1 MKVFSRFFLL
11 ACGLCGALG
20 VAHASN
26 DDMPQVFAQL
36 PSAQVQHVPQ
46 ANVLALPHSSM
57 QRFHLDITALT
68 TVANQ
73 QNRLAKSAHNIDS
86 QHTSFSQSM
95 TVDGR
100 SYTLLHTQGQTTSIG
115 ELVGHGQHWFYVSTD
130 AGTWSTDLTE
140 IDAGERQHINDTIG
154 TPEINTR
161 ALAKNATDRQARLIN
176 GYHVTDV
183 LLLYTPN
190 IVAEFPGELTQTLLE
205 HLIFKANQTFVN
217 SNINVQLR
225 LVGTEFV
232 AYTQPSSLVALDEL
246 LAALREENVVTSS
259 LQSIADVRDAVGADM
274 VAMIRTHDLNERE
287 VCGVAIFPNSQDDF
301 VANISNVGISGGS
314 NCAFTFTHEV
324 GHNFAAEHQK
334 FGEQITSPS
343 TAAGA
348 LIVPGQFNTIMSSI
362 GTGDVNRNYK
372 LEVFSNPSA
381 TCGGLA
387 CGDSRIADN
396 AAAITAVATQNAN
409 HREPVLPLT
418 NLVVPLRTFPD
429 QDGDGVDQTLDA
441 FPFIATETSDTDIDG
456 VGDNSDAFP
465 NDATETRDFDGDG
478 IGDNADADADNDGV
492 PDTSDALPFD
502 AASSVDSDLDGVGDN
517 LDAFPFDFQET
528 QNFDNDAF
536 GALSDTDND
545 DDGVDDY
552 TVPNVL
558 SASSMVVVSAD
569 SQQLLE
575 YDATTGNFL
584 GQIASFEPLALTFR
598 SDIVRDGN
606 NLYFVEYSDV
616 VRYNLVTGEKQ
627 IVVDRSA
634 LLTNFPVH
642 IVYDDNRDR
651 LIVNNGLGRS
661 FIETFD
667 LSNNGN
673 NLINQIGTVD
683 VYRDMV
689 LLDNN
694 RLVVVN
700 RSSNRLVTRTFNES
714 SVMGDGSVFANQG
727 LDKPE
732 HIVRLNDGRLLVS
745 NAGTGNI
752 VAFDAAG
759 GFLGEFVAAG
769 DNGLA
774 TPTCMERGPDN
785 RLYVCSGATDEIF
798 VYDTLTSGLFTKIVT
813 AGAGGL
819 DRPVGIV
826 FIGKVLDDEPFNPQN
841 DSDFDGVSNI
851 LDPLPLDGTETS
863 DVDGDGI
870 GDNAD
875 TDNDNDGMP
884 DSFELT
890 YDFDPLDPSDA
901 NGDADGD
908 GISNVNEYN
917 QRSNPRRSETDFEAE
932 RASSGGAM
940 HWWLWLG
947 LGYLVYRRRTMTNRI
962 VTSKQGSN

>member
-1 MKVFSRFFLL
+1 MQLFSRFILL
-11 ACGLCGALG
+11 ASSLYCATN
-20 VAHASN
+20 VVHAN
-26 DDMPQVFAQL
+26 NEDMPQVFAQV
-36 PSAQVQHVPQ
+36 SSSQIQYTPQ
-46 ANVLALPHSSM
+46 SNVVALPHSTHAGY
-57 QRFHLDITALT
+57 RLDINALR
-68 TVANQ
+68 AAAKQ
-73 QNRLAKSAHNIDS
+73 QNRVAKSAHNTDS
-86 QHTSFSQSM
+86 QHTSFSKSIAL
-95 TVDGR
+95 DGFT
-100 SYTLLHTQGQTTSIG
+100 YTLLHTQGQTSSIG
-115 ELVGHGQHWFYVSTD
+115 ELIGHGQHWFYISTNN
-130 AGTWSTDLTE
+130 GTWSTDLTLV
-140 IDAGERQHINDTIG
+140 DTGERQHINDTIG
-154 TPEINTR
+154 TPEINPST
-161 ALAKNATDRQARLIN
+161 LAKHASSRQARLLN
-176 GYHVTDV
+176 GYNVSDV

-217 SNINVQLR
+217 SSINVQLR
-225 LVGTEFV
+225 LVATEFV
-232 AYTQPSSLVALDEL
+232 DYTQPSSLIALDEL
-246 LAALREENVVTSS
+246 LAALREENIVPSS
-259 LQSIADVRDAVGADM
+259 LQGIADVRNAVGADL

-287 VCGVAIFPNSQDDF
+287 VCGVAIFPNSSDDF

-334 FGEQITSPS
+334 FGDQITSPS
-343 TAAGA
+343 TPAGA
-348 LIVPGQFNTIMSSI
+348 LIMPGQFITIMSSI

-372 LEVFSNPSA
+372 LEVFSNPST
-381 TCGGLA
+381 TCGGQA
-387 CGDSRIADN
+387 CGDPRIADN
-396 AAAITAVATQNAN
+396 AAAIEAVAAQNAN
-409 HREPVLPLT
+409 HREPVVPLT
-418 NLVVPLRTFPD
+418 NLVVPLRTMPD

-441 FPFIATETSDTDIDG
+441 FPFMATETTDTDADG

-478 IGDNADADADNDGV
+478 VGDNADLDADNDGV
-492 PDTSDALPFD
+492 ADALDDLPFD
-502 AASSVDSDLDGVGDN
+502 ANSAVDSDFDGVGDN

-528 QNFDNDAF
+528 QNFDNDGF
-536 GALSDTDND
+536 GQLSDTDND

-584 GQIASFEPLALTFR
+584 GAIADFAPLALTFR
-598 SDIVRDGN
+598 TDIVRNGN
-606 NLYFVEYSDV
+606 NLYFIEYSDV
-616 VRYNLVTGEKQ
+616 VRFNLVTREKQ
-627 IVVDRSA
+627 IVIDRGQ

-642 IVYDDNRDR
+642 LIYDDSRDR

-661 FIETFD
+661 FIESFALD
-667 LSNNGN
+667 DSGN
-673 NLINQIGTVD
+673 SLINQLGSVD

-689 LLDNN
+689 LLDDN
-694 RLVVVN
+694 RLLVAV
-700 RSSNRLVTRTFNES
+700 RSNNRLVTRTFNES
-714 SVMGDGSVFANQG
+714 NVMGSGNLFANQG

-732 HIVRLNDGRLLVS
+732 HLVRLNDGRILVS
-745 NAGTGNI
+745 NAGVGNI
-752 VAFDAAG
+752 VAFDASG

-798 VYDTLTSGLFTKIVT
+798 VYDTLTSGLFTKIVA

-851 LDPLPLDGTETS
+851 LDPLPLDGSETS

-890 YDFDPLDPSDA
+890 YGFDPLDPSDA

-917 QRSNPRRSETDFEAE
+917 QRSNPIRSEADFESE
-932 RASSGGAM
+932 RASSGGSL

-947 LGYLVYRRRTMTNRI
+947 LGYLVYRRRIHTCAKR
-962 VTSKQGSN
+962 GFRA